1 MDARYDVEAIVIGAG
16 VVGLACAHALAAS
29 GREVWVLEAEA
40 KAGEGI
46 SSRNSGVIHAGLY
59 YPTGS
64 LKARLCV
71 RGNAL
76 MYAWCEAHA
85 VPHRRLGKLVVAAS
99 EAEVGAL
106 RALQARAQANGVQG
120 LRWLEAAAA
129 QALEPALRCAAAI
142 ESPGS
147 GIVDV
152 PAYMLSLVAA
162 IEGAGGQVLP
172 RMRVA
177 RAVSAGDG
185 FRVET
190 ADGGAARCRALVN
203 AAGLG
208 AVELAHR
215 IDGLDAR
222 HVPAL
227 HYAAGHYYALH
238 GRAPFAR
245 LIYPLPQPQGLGVH
259 LGFDL
264 AGRAR
269 FGPDVRWLAAPD
281 YRFDD
286 SQRARFADA
295 VRAWW
300 PGLRDEDLAPDF
312 VGVRPKLAGPGEPLA
327 DFRIDDAAAHGLR
340 GLVNLFGIESPGLTA
355 SLALGEEVRDRL
367 ARSFA

>member
-1 MDARYDVEAIVIGAG
+1 MEAAYDVEAIVVGAG
-16 VVGLACAHALAAS
+16 VVGLACAHALAAA
-29 GREVWVLEAEA
+29 GREVWVLEAEP

-59 YPTGS
+59 YPSGS

-76 MYAWCEAHA
+76 LYAWCQAHA

-99 EAEVGAL
+99 AGEVDAL
-106 RALQARAQANGVQG
+106 RALQTRAQANGAQG
-120 LRWLEAAAA
+120 LRWLDAEAA
-129 QALEPALRCAAAI
+129 QALEPALRCAAAL
-142 ESPGS
+142 ESPSS

-152 PAYMLSLVAA
+152 PAYVISLLGA
-162 IEGAGGQVLP
+162 IEHAGGQVLV
-172 RMRVA
+172 RTRVG
-177 RAVSAGDG
+177 RAVREADG

-190 ADGGAARCRALVN
+190 ADGGAARCRVLVN

-208 AVELAHR
+208 AVELAR
-215 IDGLDAR
+215 RVEGLDAR

-245 LIYPLPQPQGLGVH
+245 LIYPLPQQQGLGVH
-259 LGFDL
+259 LGFDM

-286 SQRARFADA
+286 SRRTRFADA

-300 PGLRDEDLAPDF
+300 PALRDEDLAPDF
-312 VGVRPKLAGPGEPLA
+312 VGVRPKLAGPGEPMA
-327 DFRIDDAAAHGLR
+327 DFRIDDAAVHGVP

-367 ARSFA
+367 AGAVG